1 MGRGNTTFDKNN
13 LSYERMPGEPP
24 KAFHAFRIYRDLGP
38 DRTLENVRI
47 SLGKSSGY
55 SRQLAY
61 WSGDYEWVE
70 RAGLYDGHLDK
81 QSRKE
86 AEKSLKGWEEARQR
100 SLQENMEDAARM
112 REKLRL
118 MLEWPIS
125 KEVVKDYNGRPVTI
139 IMPMKWTAASIATWM
154 KTIAEL
160 EAATI
165 AEAMAGAEDANF
177 DPETASLE
185 ELKAYVERQKQRG
198 KQ

>member
-1 MGRGNTTFDKNN
+1 
-13 LSYERMPGEPP
+13 
-24 KAFHAFRIYRDLGP
+24 
-38 DRTLENVRI
+38 VRI

>member
-1 MGRGNTTFDKNN
+1 MGGKGR
-13 LSYERMPGEPP
+13 
-24 KAFHAFRIYRDLGP
+24 
-38 DRTLENVRI
+38 
-47 SLGKSSGY
+47 SLRWAL
-55 SRQLAY
+55 RQ
-61 WSGDYEWVE
+61 
-70 RAGLYDGHLDK
+70 
-81 QSRKE
+81 
-86 AEKSLKGWEEARQR
+86 EARQR

-125 KEVVKDYNGRPVTI
+125 KEVVKDINGKPMTI

-185 ELKAYVERQKQRG
+185 ELKAYVERHKQRG